1 MKAEGVWFAFWLGK
15 GRVGGSRSRP
25 MAAIAPSSESS
36 LLRRVQVRLIEAHER
51 EEFDRRLAQDHY
63 LHQPQ
68 VAGPTLRYVA
78 ELDGQPVAILLFSS
92 AALHLKARD
101 KWIGWSARQR
111 TRRLGL
117 VVNNARFLVFP
128 DRQRLPNLASRVLAL
143 VLKRLSDDWLHHHG
157 KPVLLVESF
166 VDETRFRGTCY
177 KACGFAAIGATAGFA
192 RASRDFYVEH
202 GGPKQLFV
210 RALHPRGRQLL
221 RQSRLPASLADYES
235 ATAGPCSLQ
244 AAALGNLYQRFRSL
258 KDPRRGHGLYHRQS
272 WVLATAAVCALMGG
286 SGYRDFEAISA
297 KFTPRQLRA
306 LGVQPDKHGR
316 LRPPSD
322 STFRR
327 VIHACEVRHFVSIVG
342 QWLLEQ
348 EPAAIAR
355 LALDG
360 KTLRGSGRRDG
371 KALQIFSA
379 VTHHLRLTLQQ
390 LPIEEKTNEIPTFKP
405 LLRALKPPPG
415 TLVTADAMHCQQ
427 ESARCVVQEFGG
439 DYLFGL
445 KGNQDGILDRAERL
459 LAQQAFSP

>member
-1 MKAEGVWFAFWLGK
+1 
-15 GRVGGSRSRP
+15 
-25 MAAIAPSSESS
+25 MAAKNTPPEST
-36 LLRRVQVRLIEAHER
+36 LLQRVQVRLIQPDER
-51 EEFDRRLAQDHY
+51 SEFDRRLEHDHY
-63 LHQPQ
+63 LHQPE

-78 ELDGQPVAILLFSS
+78 ELDGEAVAILLFAS
-92 AALHLKARD
+92 AALHIKARD

-111 TRRLGL
+111 TRRLGM

-128 DRQRLPNLASRVLAL
+128 ERHKLPNLASRVLAL
-143 VLKRLSDDWLHHHG
+143 VLKRLGQDWLLHHG

-166 VDETRFRGTCY
+166 VDESRFRGTCY
-177 KACGFAAIGATAGFA
+177 KACGFTALGATAGFA
-192 RASRDFYVEH
+192 RASREFYVQH
-202 GGPKQLFV
+202 HTPKQLYV
-210 RALHPRGRQLL
+210 RRLHSRGPELL
-221 RQSRLPASLADYES
+221 RQSRLPAWIAQYE
-235 ATAGPCSLQ
+235 AAVAGPCPLQ
-244 AAALGNLYQRFRSL
+244 AAALGSLQERFRSL
-258 KDPRRGHGLYHRQS
+258 RDHRRGHGLYHRQS
-272 WVLATAAVCALMGG
+272 WVLSTAAVCTLMGG
-286 SGYRDFEAISA
+286 TGYRDFESISS
-297 KFTPRQLRA
+297 KFTRRQLRA
-306 LGVQPDKHGR
+306 LGIQPDRHGR

-327 VIHACEVRHFVSIVG
+327 VLEACDVREFVAIVG

-379 VTHHLRLTLQQ
+379 VTHHLRMTLQQ
-390 LPIEEKTNEIPTFKP
+390 VPIEEKTNEIPNFRT
-405 LLRALKPPPG
+405 LLRAVKPPPG

-427 ESARCVVQEFGG
+427 ESARCVVEEFGG

-445 KGNQDGILDRAERL
+445 KGNQSGILDRAERL